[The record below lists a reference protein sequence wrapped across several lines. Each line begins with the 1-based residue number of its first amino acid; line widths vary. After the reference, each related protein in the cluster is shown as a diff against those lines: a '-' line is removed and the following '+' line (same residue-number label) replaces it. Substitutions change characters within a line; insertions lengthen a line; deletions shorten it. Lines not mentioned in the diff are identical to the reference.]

1 MSQKRL
7 AYAAW
12 VAVCLAWG
20 ATYLAIRVA
29 LETMPPFL
37 MASVRWT
44 TAGLLLIAGLAI
56 RGVRLPGPGDWPRLI
71 VAGILL
77 LGVGNGGVVWA
88 EQSVPSGLVAVLVA
102 AIPFWMVGVE
112 RLMPDGEQLTGRR
125 KAGLIIGFGGIVLL
139 AAPGLRSGSGGSF
152 LEGVLATQVA
162 CVGWAIGSSYSRRQP
177 REENV
182 LAAAAMEMLFAG
194 IALLVLGLAL
204 GEWQAT
210 SLTGRTTAA
219 LLYLIVLGSIV
230 GFTAYTYA
238 LKHLPV
244 AVVSLYAY
252 VNPVIAVVL
261 GTLVLGEPFTLRVL
275 VAGAIV
281 LAGMA
286 LVSET

>member
-7 AYAAW
+7 AYGAW

-44 TAGLLLIAGLAI
+44 SAGLLMIAGLAI
-56 RGVRLPGPGDWPRLI
+56 RGVRLPGSNDWPRLT

-112 RLMPDGEQLTGRR
+112 RLMADGDQLSMRR
-125 KAGLIIGFGGIVLL
+125 KAGLIVGFGGIVLL
-139 AAPGLRSGSGGSF
+139 AAPGLSSGGGGAF
-152 LEGVLATQVA
+152 LAGVLATQVA
-162 CVGWAIGSSYSRRQP
+162 CVGWAIGSSFSRRQP

-182 LAAAAMEMLFAG
+182 LAAAALEMLFAG
-194 IALLVLGLAL
+194 IALLAVSLAL
-204 GEWQAT
+204 GEWQLASIT
-210 SLTGRTTAA
+210 ARSAAA
-219 LLYLIVLGSIV
+219 LLYLIVGGSIV

-261 GTLVLGEPFTLRVL
+261 GALVLGEPFTLRMF

-286 LVSET
+286 LVRET

>member
-37 MASVRWT
+37 MAAMRWT
-44 TAGLLLIAGLAI
+44 SAGLLLIAGLMI
-56 RGVRLPGPGDWPRLI
+56 RGVRLPGASAWPRLTA
-71 VAGILL
+71 AGILL

-112 RLMPDGEQLTGRR
+112 RLMPDGEHLTTRR
-125 KAGLIIGFGGIVLL
+125 KAGLVVGFCGIVLL
-139 AAPGLRSGSGGSF
+139 AAPGLRSGGGGSF
-152 LEGVLATQVA
+152 LGGVLATQVA

-177 REENV
+177 RDENV

-194 IALLVLGLAL
+194 MALLVVGLAL
-204 GEWQAT
+204 GEGQMT
-210 SLTGRTTAA
+210 SLTGRTAAA
-219 LLYLIVLGSIV
+219 LLYLIVGGSIV

-261 GTLVLGEPFTLRVL
+261 GTLVLDEPFTLRIL
-275 VAGAIV
+275 VAGVIV

-286 LVSET
+286 LVRET